1 MNPHMSPSCS
11 HLAQLCPGPGTLSV
25 SLERKM
31 GSRALP
37 VSLGAGKSTECED
50 AGLRLQ
56 ASEHK
61 RRCEQSVTVWRVR
74 VRHLICFHFISIGL
88 VSHGS
93 TLGSVDS
100 TIDSDL
106 VSVSDHPAH
115 WARIMVPEWKSR
127 HSLFSLKFSIT
138 PKFSQEKQKTGTLN
152 IIFMVGPWN
161 NHFLLTSFFP
171 SLPYPLPLTFL

>member
-1 MNPHMSPSCS
+1 MSPSCS

-61 RRCEQSVTVWRVR
+61 RRCEQSVTVWRVC

-115 WARIMVPEWKSR
+115 
-127 HSLFSLKFSIT
+127 
-138 PKFSQEKQKTGTLN
+138 
-152 IIFMVGPWN
+152 
-161 NHFLLTSFFP
+161 
-171 SLPYPLPLTFL
+171 